1 MKKLFAILILFL
13 FVALSN
19 FSRAEVVVSPAE
31 LWITMNDNYIN
42 GSTSQKITVTN
53 LFSHNVSVTA
63 WMKHPD
69 PSSDMRASRTTIE
82 NLSWI
87 TITPSKQIIPANGSA
102 DFYINLTVPKEKQ
115 NETFGKHWET
125 WAALQINDASESGSA
140 MINVGYLVRVYTDP
154 PPSLEVESRNLL
166 KEVLYYTLI
175 GVLIAL
181 VGAIVFLLH
190 KKKKKKRRR

>member
-1 MKKLFAILILFL
+1 MKKLFAILVLFL

-53 LFSHNVSVTA
+53 LFSYNVSVTA
-63 WMKHPD
+63 WMEHPD
-69 PSSDMRASRTTIE
+69 PSNDMRASRTVIE

-87 TITPSKQIIPANGSA
+87 TITPSKQIIPVNGSA
-102 DFYINLTVPKEKQ
+102 DFYINLTVPKDRQ
-115 NETFGKHWET
+115 NETFGQHWET
-125 WAALQINDASESGSA
+125 WAALQINDASESDSA

-154 PPSLEVESRNLL
+154 PPSVEVESRNLL
-166 KEVLYYTLI
+166 QEVLYYTLI
-175 GVLIAL
+175 GVLMAL
-181 VGAIVFLLH
+181 VGAIVFLLY
-190 KKKKKKRRR
+190 KKKTRR